1 MRAAASSIASGSPS
15 SRRQISATAAA
26 FVVGEGEV
34 RRRPPRARS
43 TKSATA
49 VGARPSAATPASL
62 ADRAAPAAARRTR
75 ARPQR
80 RRSGPAGDE
89 HLQAGAGGQEVG
101 DERRRVDDLLEV
113 VEHEQELP
121 SRRAAAEPRHR
132 AGRAGSRATP
142 SACGDRRARGP
153 GRGPAARATKPTPS
167 AKSAARSLRDPQRQ
181 AGLADA
187 AGAGQRH
194 QAHARAAQQGADS
207 GELALAADEWSER
220 PGERRGGGDAPD
232 GPQGQH
238 VRCGNESGLRGR
250 GGAAGSAGPVAVER
264 RGRLAG
270 GGGIGCRV
278 VARRRR
284 LSGVRAATRPFVH
297 AGSIDDGN
305 RTCKGGV
312 GRRLPTPYGL
322 LRPTCSTPQMCL
334 VDEVVK
340 RSVIQQHDRLAVGN
354 FPAGDHPQCLLKGQL
369 ENLDLLTV
377 CRHPAAGTYP

>member
-1 MRAAASSIASGSPS
+1 MTSTVRPG
-15 SRRQISATAAA
+15 
-26 FVVGEGEV
+26 
-34 RRRPPRARS
+34 RRRGGRATS
-43 TKSATA
+43 
-49 VGARPSAATPASL
+49 
-62 ADRAAPAAARRTR
+62 
-75 ARPQR
+75 
-80 RRSGPAGDE
+80 
-89 HLQAGAGGQEVG
+89 
-101 DERRRVDDLLEV
+101 RRRVDDLLEV
-113 VEHEQELP
+113 VEDEQELP
-121 SRRAAAEPRHR
+121 VAQSAATEPSASERPRRFRTPSAPGDRRAT
-132 AGRAGSRATP
+132 RAGSRT
-142 SACGDRRARGP
+142 
-153 GRGPAARATKPTPS
+153 GRGRRSRRRRRT
-167 AKSAARSLRDPQRQ
+167 SAARSLRDLQRQ
-181 AGLADA
+181 ARLADP
-187 AGAGQRH
+187 AGTGQRH
-194 QAHARAAQQGADS
+194 EADARLEQQGADS
-207 GELALAADEWSER
+207 GELALAADKWRER
-220 PGERRGGGDAPD
+220 PRERRGGGDAPD